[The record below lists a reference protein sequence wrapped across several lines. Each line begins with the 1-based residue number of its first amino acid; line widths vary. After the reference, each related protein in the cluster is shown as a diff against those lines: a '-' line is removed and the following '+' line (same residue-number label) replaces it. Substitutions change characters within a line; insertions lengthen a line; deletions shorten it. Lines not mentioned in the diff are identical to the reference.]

1 MLKILNKFKSD
12 QSLKNAKSLIN
23 YIGKHPMAMVVA
35 TLEDNK
41 VLHQARLV
49 IWNCTTD

>member
-23 YIGKHPMAMVVA
+23 YIGKHPMAMLTA
-35 TLEDNK
+35 SASDED